1 MIEALCVTEKISC
14 GRCEFLLYWGEAIA
28 LRLFMRFSEE
38 KLLQRYGRVCP
49 NCGAALTLNSVTVEV
64 K

>member
-1 MIEALCVTEKISC
+1 MTEKITC
-14 GRCEFLLYWGEAIA
+14 GRCAFLLYWGEAIA

-38 KLLQRYGRVCP
+38 KLLHQYGRECP
-49 NCGAALTLNSVTVEV
+49 NCGAALTLDTVKVEV